1 MWNFSKFG
9 HVYWRNPSW
18 KTTVFVQCVQWFIS
32 LKGPLKQPKAALKI
46 MKNAFYFTL
55 KSYFFF
61 KIFKFLSFCP
71 DVYVENGL
79 IKKLLVS
86 KIVTSQTGKQIISIH
101 KLSNVSKSI
110 GNQIMTFGQ
119 FIEHNM
125 RNIFLK
131 KSVLVENTIPRP
143 ISENQNWAYLGI
155 NSPKCYIGYSY
166 SMSKLKTTKIYC
178 ISLTTCWPLAFPSYR
193 VLF

>member
-18 KTTVFVQCVQWFIS
+18 KTSVLVQCVQWFIS

-101 KLSNVSKSI
+101 VLSNVSRSI

-131 KSVLVENTIPRP
+131 KWYTECGG
-143 ISENQNWAYLGI
+143 EQ
-155 NSPKCYIGYSY
+155 YSQTHFWK
-166 SMSKLKTTKIYC
+166 SKLS
-178 ISLTTCWPLAFPSYR
+178 ISLNQQSEMLYR
-193 VLF
+193 LFLFYV